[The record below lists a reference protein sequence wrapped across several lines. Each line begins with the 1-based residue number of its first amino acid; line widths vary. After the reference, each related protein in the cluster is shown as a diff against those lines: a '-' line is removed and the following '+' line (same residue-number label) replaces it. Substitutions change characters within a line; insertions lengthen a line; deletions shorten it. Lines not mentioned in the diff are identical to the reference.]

1 MSENNNEAA
10 VETTTQAPEPAP
22 QLVKEQP
29 KPAKPQPKNITLVL
43 TGAGSYKNLA
53 YNLGSFK
60 KNQPFSIAKDK
71 ADILLKTGLFKTV

>member
-10 VETTTQAPEPAP
+10 TTQAPEPAP
-22 QLVKEQP
+22 QP

-71 ADILLKTGLFKTV
+71 ADILLKTGLFKTCTAQ